1 MKSTIVYIHGYGSS
15 PASDTAVKF
24 KNEFKDEHFLCPH
37 INHDLDPYTT
47 KKQFIDAFADK
58 LKNHDDVVVIG
69 SSMGGFWA
77 DYMAVTH
84 GFKAVLINPALKPSV
99 TMKRFDAPDKYIKH
113 YAEIE
118 DFIKP
123 HSRHFI
129 VTFYGSDDEIIPI
142 DHIHQHYKNPIILK
156 GETHRIS
163 NMKPVFDM
171 VKKMIGNYPEK
182 Q

>member
-24 KNEFKDEHFLCPH
+24 KNEFKNENFVCPH

-47 KKQFIDAFADK
+47 KKQLDSLATT
-58 LKNHDDVVVIG
+58 LKDHDDVVVVG

-77 DYMAVTH
+77 DYLAVTH
-84 GFKAVLINPALKPSV
+84 GFKTILINPALRPSV
-99 TMKRFDAPDKYIKH
+99 TMQRFNAPDKYIQH
-113 YAEIE
+113 YKELE
-118 DFIKP
+118 TLVKP

-129 VTFYGSDDEIIPI
+129 VTFYASDDEIIPI
-142 DHIHQHYKNPIILK
+142 EHIHQHYKKPIILK
-156 GETHRIS
+156 GETHRLS
-163 NMKPVFDM
+163 SMTPVFNM